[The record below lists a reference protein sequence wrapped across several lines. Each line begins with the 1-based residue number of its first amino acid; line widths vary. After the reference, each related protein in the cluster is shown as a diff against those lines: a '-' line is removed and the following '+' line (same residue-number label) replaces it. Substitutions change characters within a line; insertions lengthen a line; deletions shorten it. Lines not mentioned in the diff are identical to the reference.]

1 MMKRLTLAVA
11 TATTLFASACVQ
23 QDDTHPVAKV
33 LPTAEQVR
41 IKLPDQAGAKLAAVG
56 ETARWYVATRDIT
69 RTLNGGTAF
78 VLALVHTVVQFPPTT
93 TDGATAVW
101 GPHHDALDP
110 AEWRLTVTELADGT
124 YDWKLEGH
132 SRTEASAP
140 WETLIDGNANGD
152 RTGSFH
158 LDFDAAERVNPR
170 ENDGRGQLDVTYDIP
185 NRALDIGAD
194 GVEDRDGT
202 PTAVHYDYAYDE
214 AADGAGDMVF
224 QIFADTD
231 DAGALP
237 EEATIRSRW
246 QKTGAGRADLR
257 LRSGDLPAAITAS
270 ECWDRSFLRVFYTDS
285 ARWQPTEGD
294 AAACA
299 FADVDLPQ

>member
-1 MMKRLTLAVA
+1 
-11 TATTLFASACVQ
+11 VQ

-224 QIFADTD
+224 QIHGDTE
-231 DAGALP
+231 DAGHRRRGDHAALALARHRRRP
-237 EEATIRSRW
+237 RRPAR
-246 QKTGAGRADLR
+246 ALGRPRRRGHRVGVLGHDVRPRVLRRLGELAAHRGHRRRVR
-257 LRSGDLPAAITAS
+257 LRRRRPAV
-270 ECWDRSFLRVFYTDS
+270 R
-285 ARWQPTEGD
+285 
-294 AAACA
+294 
-299 FADVDLPQ
+299 